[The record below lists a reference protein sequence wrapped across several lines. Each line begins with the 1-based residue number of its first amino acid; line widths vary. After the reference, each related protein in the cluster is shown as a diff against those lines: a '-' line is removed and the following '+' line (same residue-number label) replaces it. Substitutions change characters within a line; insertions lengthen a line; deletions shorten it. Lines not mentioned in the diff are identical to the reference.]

1 MNLARG
7 LERRLENL
15 VDGVSASVFRGH
27 MHPVTMAARLVRQ
40 LDFLSEQTAAGP
52 QVPNDLTVVLHP
64 ADLDPDIDVEA
75 LEAELAAVAEEAVD
89 DAGWRVLGPL
99 EVHVATSADVP
110 RGILQV
116 AGSATPG
123 RLEPWGQ
130 LISAD
135 GAAAVPLAMNRI
147 TVGRALDCD
156 VRFSNAEVSRHH
168 ALITRARD
176 DVRIAD
182 LGSSN
187 GTRIN
192 GDRIAKPAPLLPGT
206 LVTFGN
212 LHFTYRMVA

>member
-40 LDFLSEQTAAGP
+40 LDFLSEETAAGP

-64 ADLDPDIDVEA
+64 ADLDPDIDTAALQVE
-75 LEAELAAVAEEAVD
+75 LEAVAREAVD
-89 DAGWRVLGPL
+89 EEGWRIVGPL
-99 EVHVATSADVP
+99 EVHVATSTEVP

-116 AGSATPG
+116 AGSATRG
-123 RLEPWGQ
+123 ALEPWGQ

-147 TVGRALDCD
+147 IVGRALDCD

-168 ALITRARD
+168 ALIIRARD
-176 DVRIAD
+176 DVRVAD

>member
-40 LDFLSEQTAAGP
+40 LDFLSEETPAGP

-64 ADLDPDIDVEA
+64 ADLDPDIDTAALQAE
-75 LEAELAAVAEEAVD
+75 LEAVARAAVDEE
-89 DAGWRVLGPL
+89 GWRIVGPL
-99 EVHVATSADVP
+99 EVHVATSTEVP

-116 AGSATPG
+116 AGSATRG

-147 TVGRALDCD
+147 VVGRALDCD

-168 ALITRARD
+168 ALISRIRD
-176 DVRIAD
+176 DVRVAD

-192 GDRIAKPAPLLPGT
+192 GDRIAEPAALLPGT

>member
-1 MNLARG
+1 
-7 LERRLENL
+7 
-15 VDGVSASVFRGH
+15 
-27 MHPVTMAARLVRQ
+27 MAARLVRQ
-40 LDFLSEQTAAGP
+40 LDFLSEETAAGP

-64 ADLDPDIDVEA
+64 ADLDPDIDTAALQVE
-75 LEAELAAVAEEAVD
+75 LEAVAREAVD
-89 DAGWRVLGPL
+89 EEGWRIVGPL
-99 EVHVATSADVP
+99 EVHVATSTEVP

-116 AGSATPG
+116 AGSATRG
-123 RLEPWGQ
+123 ALESWGQ

-147 TVGRALDCD
+147 IVGRALDCD

-168 ALITRARD
+168 ALIIRARD
-176 DVRIAD
+176 DVRVAD